1 MPYHY
6 RTERKNDFHICTSC
20 FSLTDLTKRTS
31 QRCKCE
37 PKADFY
43 SWDPGCNFLL
53 CVCCARV
60 ITGGES
66 RYSWLGCDNCRR
78 VNRFV
83 PRVFHG
89 QLPLCRHSIGNTGT
103 ISMELVGEAL
113 EKRISQTLE
122 SFSIQGQLREWRDL
136 LARELFESAP
146 EWQNRQYIH
155 TAEWEVKFPS
165 TLLASTIALQGFF
178 GLFRFAQQVD
188 LQPELNLELMEL
200 SIKKGLIT
208 KSGNW
213 YRYGEFKWQ
222 GVRNESQFCA
232 GNQDIRNELLE
243 SCYDAELMYQIQ
255 RQLISLYQV

>member
-6 RTERKNDFHICTSC
+6 RTERKIAFHICTSC

-37 PKADFY
+37 PKAEFF

-53 CVCCARV
+53 CVGCARV

-66 RYSWLGCDNCRR
+66 KYSYLGCDNCQR

-89 QLPLCRHSIGNTGT
+89 QLPLCRHSFGNGDI

-113 EKRISQTLE
+113 EKRIGQVMRK
-122 SFSIQGQLREWRDL
+122 FCIQEQLRDWRDL
-136 LARELFESAP
+136 LARELFESVP
-146 EWQNRQYIH
+146 EWRNREYIH
-155 TAEWEVKFPS
+155 TAEWEVRFPS

-200 SIKKGLIT
+200 GSGKGLVT

-213 YRYGEFKWQ
+213 YHYKGSKWQ
-222 GVRNESQFCA
+222 GVTNQAKFCA
-232 GNQDIRNELLE
+232 GDPDIKNYLLE
-243 SCYDAELMYQIQ
+243 NCYDATLMSQIQ
-255 RQLISLYQV
+255 RQLLSLYQV